1 MSAVL
6 KPQGPSGVRDFA
18 SLTASDAEAL
28 GEEALGLFELM
39 RAGLPIAG
47 GRIVR
52 LAGDHPEQRLLDA
65 LRRTMDERP
74 FARLRTLFPTEHAA
88 RRFDRGA
95 VLPADMDA
103 DSDLQQVV
111 GTLIESLRSPEL
123 SAALGGSLLGLHVRV
138 LGFDARDA
146 GELISADAHAGEPD
160 RLLVSSRV
168 AGAAPFRI
176 DRRSMRTTAEGEG
189 LSGDEAE
196 RLADLADRA
205 QLTLGRPL
213 RLEWGRDQ
221 GRDVITSVRTLTFR
235 VPPHSPWRRVALM
248 AADEGAVSP
257 LTVDA
262 LDRAL
267 GTGEPGPHVER
278 AVKRVFARP
287 YRRLES
293 GGALG
298 GARTSVPR
306 AAAQAARAAKVAAF
320 YVADAK
326 RHERAH
332 PARIIAVDAIS
343 LENVSDEGL
352 LDALRRRQRLTAEC
366 LLLLD
371 RGRVTSLSIL
381 EALEMTLG
389 PLPRECY
396 GALATPRRTRP
407 RERTLTA
414 MNRFATRLTAELGNV
429 PERASLASALGRDWD
444 RLRDTVIGLRA
455 LGIDVRPGALG
466 QDDATF
472 RAELL
477 RLRDL
482 DLGAS
487 ERARKDA
494 MRRLLAT
501 ARGRDMGRSREGLVN
516 TLGGLAERV
525 AVVKGVVA
533 EQLAASLLRLR
544 AAALQAGQRLV
555 DRAVLEVPSDALY
568 LTLAE
573 LEEALVGEPGAY
585 ASRVRL
591 RREDDA
597 RWARFEAPRRV

>member
-1 MSAVL
+1 MSPTGRNAGT
-6 KPQGPSGVRDFA
+6 PGVRDFA
-18 SLTASDAEAL
+18 ALTESDAAAIGQEAL
-28 GEEALGLFELM
+28 ALFELT
-39 RAGLPIAG
+39 RAGLPTAL

-65 LRRTMDERP
+65 LRRALEERP
-74 FARLRTLFPTEHAA
+74 YVRLRTLFPTEHAA
-88 RRFDRGA
+88 QRFDRRAGF
-95 VLPADMDA
+95 PADVDA
-103 DSDLQQVV
+103 DSDLPAVV
-111 GTLIESLRSPEL
+111 ASLLESLRAPEL
-123 SAALGGSLLGLHVRV
+123 SAALGGSLMGLHVRV
-138 LGFDARDA
+138 LGFDARRA
-146 GELISADAHAGEPD
+146 GELSSADGQSGDPD
-160 RLLVSSRV
+160 MLLVSCV
-168 AGAAPFRI
+168 GAGAAPFRI
-176 DRRSMRTTAEGEG
+176 DRRSMRTTAAGEG

-213 RLEWGRDQ
+213 RLEWGRDE
-221 GRDVITSVRTLTFR
+221 GRDVITSVRTLAFR

-287 YRRLES
+287 YRRLQS
-293 GGALG
+293 GGTLG

-306 AAAQAARAAKVAAF
+306 AAAQAAKAAREVAY

-326 RHERAH
+326 RYERSH
-332 PARIIAVDAIS
+332 PARILEVDA
-343 LENVSDEGL
+343 LDVAQVSDEGV

-371 RGRVTSLSIL
+371 RGRVTTLAVL

-396 GALATPRRTRP
+396 GALATPRRTRE
-407 RERTLTA
+407 RERALVA
-414 MNRFATRLTAELGNV
+414 LARFGTRVTAELGHI
-429 PERASLASALGRDWD
+429 PERSALPSSLGREWD
-444 RLRDTVIGLRA
+444 KLRASMAGVRA

-466 QDDATF
+466 ESDEVFQ
-472 RAELL
+472 RELV
-477 RLRDL
+477 RIRDL
-482 DLGAS
+482 DLDGS

-501 ARGRDMGRSREGLVN
+501 ARGRDMGRAREGLVG

-533 EQLAASLLRLR
+533 EQLSVSLLRLR
-544 AAALQAGQRLV
+544 AAALEAGNRLV
-555 DRAVLEVPSDALY
+555 ERAVLDVPSDALY

-573 LEEALVGEPGAY
+573 LEEALIGEPGAY

-591 RREDDA
+591 RREDDD
-597 RWARFEAPRRV
+597 RWARFDAPRRV